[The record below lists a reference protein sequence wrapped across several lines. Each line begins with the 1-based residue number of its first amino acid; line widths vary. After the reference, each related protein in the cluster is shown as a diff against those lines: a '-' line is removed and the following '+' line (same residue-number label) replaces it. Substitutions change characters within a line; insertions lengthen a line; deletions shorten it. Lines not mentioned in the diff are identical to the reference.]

1 MKIVIGMML
10 VFGAIATF
18 LWSTVP
24 RLVSDVWHFSDFVPA
39 QSYTITDY
47 KCTNVNGFMWN
58 HCSVTFVS
66 RQSGESREITDWR
79 FGRAPSDPIQ
89 LLQRR
94 GDASSVTTDVSLR
107 TLWNRMLVVLMLVL
121 FVAALAFK
129 LIADAFK
136 GEDDAPAGTPNR
148 DPAPSRDPSPEPMG
162 RSTFGKRHA

>member
-1 MKIVIGMML
+1 MRQAMKIVIGMML

-58 HCSVTFVS
+58 HCTVTFVS

-79 FGRAPSDPIQ
+79 VGPAPGDPIQ
-89 LLQRR
+89 LLQRGGEAR
-94 GDASSVTTDVSLR
+94 PRTPDRLLR
-107 TLWNRMLVVLMLVL
+107 
-121 FVAALAFK
+121 
-129 LIADAFK
+129 
-136 GEDDAPAGTPNR
+136 
-148 DPAPSRDPSPEPMG
+148 
-162 RSTFGKRHA
+162 